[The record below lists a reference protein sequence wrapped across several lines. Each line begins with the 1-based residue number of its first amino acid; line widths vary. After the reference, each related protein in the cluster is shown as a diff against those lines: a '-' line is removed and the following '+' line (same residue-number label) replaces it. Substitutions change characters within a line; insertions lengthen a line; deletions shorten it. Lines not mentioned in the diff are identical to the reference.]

1 MRRQIAAGIVFVV
14 LVASSAV
21 ALAVDFPYGS
31 TLAFKVYRNGTEI
44 GQHTVS
50 FRNDGATRYVKISV
64 GLSVKA
70 LGVTA
75 FRYQHEAREVW
86 HAGNLESLESHT
98 DENGTKYTV
107 RVRRDA
113 QRLVVDREMTPLML
127 AASASDQA
135 LALPEVGHEL
145 LPGSMLPTSNWNFD
159 QVRKPVLLNT
169 QYGTPSHTTITVM
182 GREAVKTSSGT
193 TVQATRY
200 RYTGDLR
207 MDQWFDDKGRWVRAA
222 FPAFD
227 GSIIEY
233 VLQE

>member
-1 MRRQIAAGIVFVV
+1 MRRHIAAGIVFV
-14 LVASSAV
+14 LVVSGAA
-21 ALAVDFPYGS
+21 ALAADFPYAS

-50 FRNDGATRYVKISV
+50 FRNDGAKRYVRTSV
-64 GLSVKA
+64 NLAVKA
-70 LGVTA
+70 LGITA
-75 FRYQHEAREVW
+75 FRYMHEAREVW
-86 HAGNLESLESHT
+86 NTGNLESLESHT
-98 DENGTKYTV
+98 DENGKKYAV

-113 QRLVVDREMTPLML
+113 QGLIVDREVTPLMI

-135 LALPEVGHEL
+135 LVLPEVGHEL
-145 LPGSMLPTSNWNFD
+145 LPGNMLPTSNWNFD
-159 QVRKPVLLNT
+159 QVSRGVLLNT
-169 QYGTPSHTTITVM
+169 QYGTPSHTTITPM
-182 GREAVKTSSGT
+182 GREAVKTGSGA

-200 RYTGDLR
+200 HYTGDLR

-227 GSIIEY
+227 GSVIEY

>member
-1 MRRQIAAGIVFVV
+1 MRRQIAASIFFV
-14 LVASSAV
+14 LVASGAA
-21 ALAVDFPYGS
+21 ALAADFPYGP

-50 FRNDGATRYVKISV
+50 FRNDGAKRYVKVSV
-64 GLSVKA
+64 NLAVKA
-70 LGVTA
+70 LGITA
-75 FRYQHEAREVW
+75 FRYMHEAREVW
-86 HAGNLESLESHT
+86 SAGNLESLESQT
-98 DENGTKYTV
+98 DENGKKYVV
-107 RVRRDA
+107 RVHRNA
-113 QRLVVDREMTPLML
+113 QGLVVDREVTTLML

-135 LALPEVGHEL
+135 LVLPEVGHEV
-145 LPGSMLPTSNWNFD
+145 LPATMLPTSNWNFE
-159 QVRKPVLLNT
+159 QVSKRVLLNT
-169 QYGTPSHTTITVM
+169 QYGTPSHTTVTQM
-182 GREAVKTSSGT
+182 GREAVKTGNGG

-200 RYTGDLR
+200 RYTGELR